1 MEFKDIFSKNVMN
14 KELHYIARQSTLTNN
29 IDIHTNDHK
38 IIFSSYEYFKMSVII
53 TIYNCLSDFNLKY
66 SEDNTI
72 MRDYKIIKNNVNFD
86 KLTPFII
93 TEDYIRI
100 QEISYSLLDLERT
113 NEKIKNNFEHTQL
126 LID

>member
-72 MRDYKIIKNNVNFD
+72 FVIIK
-86 KLTPFII
+86 
-93 TEDYIRI
+93 
-100 QEISYSLLDLERT
+100 LL
-113 NEKIKNNFEHTQL
+113 KIM
-126 LID
+126 

>member
-66 SEDNTI
+66 FENKTI
-72 MRDYKIIKNNVNFD
+72 TRDYVIIKKIVNDLTKGDVQWNDSENNKRCLMN
-86 KLTPFII
+86 L
-93 TEDYIRI
+93 
-100 QEISYSLLDLERT
+100 S
-113 NEKIKNNFEHTQL
+113 
-126 LID
+126 